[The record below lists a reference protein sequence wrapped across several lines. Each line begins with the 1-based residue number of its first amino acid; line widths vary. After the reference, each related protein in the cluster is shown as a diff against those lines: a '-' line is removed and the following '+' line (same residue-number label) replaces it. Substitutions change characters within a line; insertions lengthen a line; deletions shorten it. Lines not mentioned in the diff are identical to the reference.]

1 MNRFTAIALLAVT
14 YLVVWLQS
22 TFNEFRDVTGVQID
36 LLPSLVVY
44 TALRSSLGGLISV
57 AVFGG
62 LLYDSV
68 SANPVGVTMLPL
80 FLGGSIIQQA
90 REFILREQAYAQ
102 MILGLALS
110 AAAPLVSLLILI
122 NIDSKPLIGWFSLWQ
137 WLVISVVGAVF
148 TPLWF
153 RIFDGIALVLNY
165 RPVGQSSFRPDREIK
180 RGR

>member
-1 MNRFTAIALLAVT
+1 MNRFNAIPLLVVT
-14 YLVVWLQS
+14 YLVVWLQA
-22 TFNEFRDVTGVQID
+22 TLNEFRDVTGVQMD
-36 LLPSLVVY
+36 LLPSLIVY
-44 TALRSSLGGLISV
+44 TALRSNLGGLIGV

-68 SANPVGVTMLPL
+68 SANPLGVTLLPL
-80 FLGGSIIQQA
+80 FVAGSLIQQA

-102 MILGLALS
+102 MILGLAVS
-110 AAAPLVSLLILI
+110 AAVPLVSLLILV
-122 NIDSKPLIGWFSLWQ
+122 NIDAKPLIGWFSLWQ
-137 WLVISVVGAVF
+137 WLVTSIGGALF

-165 RPVGQSSFRPDREIK
+165 RPVGHTSFRPDREIK